1 MTERLVKGFNLEQT
15 SAFIDHHYSHDVRE
29 KIRTHLP
36 LELEQ
41 RLSSVKS
48 GGWYP
53 LADLVALL
61 EAMAQAADSHK
72 TAEDNARLLG
82 QFLSN
87 AATSGFMRL
96 LLKILTPTVFLKKV
110 PDIWP
115 RMFSFGQFESDPSGF
130 PSGKAAMVMRDV
142 DGFDYVAP
150 VSVGW
155 IESVFSAMGYPDA
168 SVSCRPIDGEPAGS
182 AFRFDISWK

>member
-15 SAFIDHHYSHDVRE
+15 SAFIDQHYSHDVRE
-29 KIRTHLP
+29 KIHTQLP
-36 LELEQ
+36 RDLEQ
-41 RLSSVKS
+41 KLSSVKS

-53 LADLVALL
+53 LADLVGLL
-61 EAMAQAADSHK
+61 EAMAEVAESPE

-87 AATSGFMRL
+87 AATGGFMRL
-96 LLKILTPTVFLKKV
+96 LLKVLTPPVFLKKV

-115 RMFSFGQFESDPSGF
+115 RMFSFGEFESDPSGF

-142 DGFDYVAP
+142 DGFDYVAS

-155 IESVFSAMGYPDA
+155 IESVFSAMGYPEA
-168 SVSCRPIDGEPAGS
+168 SVSCQPVDGEPTGS